1 MSHDTEEWCKEWKKR
16 LLVPKM
22 AWGIW
27 LILTQAVES
36 LKISTLMCHLCRKY
50 IMFEPKKGREVICH
64 STEDWC
70 KILGR
75 SDLCFEIWREE
86 FGKFWPNTWKSQNLH
101 FNGYIMFE
109 LTKYFLDKNMILITS
124 LESVLRLTILKW
136 IFHWKQFKNIN
147 MDGSCFI
154 PDVFSR
160 LFRSLL
166 NLLNMTMFSLKRNN
180 KTISYNVKR

>member
-1 MSHDTEEWCKEWKKR
+1 
-16 LLVPKM
+16 
-22 AWGIW
+22 
-27 LILTQAVES
+27 
-36 LKISTLMCHLCRKY
+36 
-50 IMFEPKKGREVICH
+50 
-64 STEDWC
+64 
-70 KILGR
+70 
-75 SDLCFEIWREE
+75 
-86 FGKFWPNTWKSQNLH
+86 
-101 FNGYIMFE
+101 
-109 LTKYFLDKNMILITS
+109 MIPITS

-154 PDVFSR
+154 PDVFIR